1 MKNPPSPP
9 VFDPIHDVYSLS
21 PHPLSVIFSPKSV
34 AVIGASEKEHSVG
47 RALLSNLIQ
56 NPFGGTVYPVNP
68 NRKSVLGIRAYPD
81 IQSLPETVDLAVIAT
96 PAEGVPEVVRACA
109 NADIPGAIIISAGFK
124 EVGKGGQELE
134 EKILEVARASEM
146 SLIGPNCLGVMNTR
160 SNLNATFAHAMAKQ
174 GNVAFLSQSGAL
186 CTAVLDWSLKA
197 NVGFSLFASV
207 GSMLDVGWGDLI
219 EYLGDDPYTESIVI
233 YMETVGNARTFM
245 SSAREVALT
254 KPILVIKPGRTQ
266 AASRAAVSHTGSLTG
281 SDEVIDAAFHRS
293 GVLRLDSI
301 AEMFSMA
308 EMLAKQPRPKGPR
321 LAILTNAGGPG
332 VLASDALLLSGGR
345 LAEVSEETL
354 QKLGQF
360 LPPQWSHNNPVDI
373 LGDAGPER
381 YAKAIEVLSNDEA
394 NDGLLAILTPQAMTQ
409 PSETAEALRR
419 TVRPAS
425 KPLLTS
431 WMGGGGVSPGIV
443 ILKDAGLPT
452 FSYPDDAA
460 RAFSA
465 MWRFSEDLHSL
476 YETPRLTVDASK
488 EFDRNAASKVLE
500 EAKKANRTVLNEV
513 ESKRLLEAYGIP
525 TVPTLLASSPKE
537 AKKLAEML
545 GFPVV
550 LKLHSNAITHKTDV
564 GGVCLNL
571 KTPEEV
577 LKAFVRIQ
585 QSIEE
590 KVGPGHFLGVSVQ
603 PMVDLKGYELILG
616 SSTDSQFG
624 PVILFGAGGVLVE
637 VFKDQAIGLPPLT
650 DVLAR
655 RIIEKTK
662 ISAALKGIR
671 GRAPMDMAMLETL
684 LVRFSWLIA
693 EQRRIVE
700 FDINPLL
707 ASSSGTPSFMALDAR
722 VLLADPGLPDA
733 LLPTLAIR
741 PYPERYFWR
750 HTTKTD
756 MAYTLRPIRPED
768 VPKVQHFHEM
778 LSDRSVSLRY
788 LSPVLLQERTRR
800 ERLVRACFI
809 DYDKEIALVA
819 ETTDGDVIAIGR
831 LRKLPQ
837 RSGASFSLLVA
848 DPYQRQGIGTEML
861 TRLVEIAKQEG
872 LAHLFALM
880 TPENELMRRMLEKFG
895 FRLHFHRKK
904 TGLVEGE
911 LAINSRDRKEE

>member
-1 MKNPPSPP
+1 MKNSPSLPA
-9 VFDPIHDVYSLS
+9 FDPIHDVYSLS
-21 PHPLSVIFSPKSV
+21 PHPLSALFAPKSV
-34 AVIGASEKEHSVG
+34 AVIGASEKENSVG

-68 NRKSVLGIRAYPD
+68 NRKSILGIRAYPD
-81 IQSLPETVDLAVIAT
+81 IQSLPEPIDLAVIAT
-96 PAEGVPEVVRACA
+96 PAEGVPDVVQACA
-109 NADIPGAIIISAGFK
+109 NADIPGVIIISAGFK
-124 EVGKGGQELE
+124 EVGERGQALE
-134 EKILEVARASEM
+134 EKILEVSKANDIR
-146 SLIGPNCLGVMNTR
+146 LIGPNCLGVMNTQ
-160 SNLNATFAHAMAKQ
+160 SNLNATFAHGMAKQ

-186 CTAVLDWSLKA
+186 CTAVLDWSLQA

-219 EYLGDDPYTESIVI
+219 EYLGDDPYTDSIVI
-233 YMETVGNARTFM
+233 YMETVGNARSFM
-245 SSAREVALT
+245 SAAREVALT

-266 AASRAAVSHTGSLTG
+266 AASKAAVSHTGSLTG
-281 SDEVIDAAFHRS
+281 SDEVIDAAFRRS

-301 AEMFSMA
+301 EEMFSMA
-308 EMLAKQPRPKGPR
+308 LMLAKQPRPKGPR

-332 VLASDALLLSGGR
+332 VLASDALLLNGGK
-345 LAEVSEETL
+345 LAELKEETL

-360 LPPQWSHNNPVDI
+360 LPAQWSHNNPVDI

-381 YAKAIEVLSNDEA
+381 YAKAIDALLNDEA

-409 PSETAEALRR
+409 PSETADAVRR
-419 TVRPAS
+419 TVRPS
-425 KPLLTS
+425 DKPLLTS
-431 WMGGGGVSPGIV
+431 WMGGEGVSQGIA

-465 MWRFSEDLHSL
+465 MWSFSLNLHSL
-476 YETPRLTVDASK
+476 YETPRLTVNASK
-488 EFDRNAASKVLE
+488 EFDRNIASKVLE
-500 EAKKANRTVLNEV
+500 EAKRTNRTVLSEF
-513 ESKRLLEAYGIP
+513 ESKLLLKAYGIN
-525 TVPTLLASSPKE
+525 TVPTLLASSSNE

-550 LKLHSNAITHKTDV
+550 LKLHSNTVTHKTDV
-564 GGVCLNL
+564 GGVFLNL

-577 LKAFVRIQ
+577 LHAFESIREN
-585 QSIEE
+585 IEE
-590 KVGPGHFLGVSVQ
+590 RVGPGHFLGVSVQ
-603 PMVDLKGYELILG
+603 PMVNPKGYELILG

-655 RIIEKTK
+655 RIIEKTR
-662 ISAALKGIR
+662 IFTALTGIR
-671 GRAPMDMAMLETL
+671 GQAAMDLSILESL

-700 FDINPLL
+700 IDINPLL
-707 ASSSGTPSFMALDAR
+707 ANPSGTPPFMALDAR
-722 VLLADPGLPDA
+722 VLLADPGLPDSS
-733 LLPTLAIR
+733 LPTLAIR
-741 PYPERYFWR
+741 PYPEHYFWS
-750 HTTKTD
+750 HKTRNG
-756 MAYTLRPIRPED
+756 MAYVLRPIRPED
-768 VPKVQHFHEM
+768 VPKVQLFHET
-778 LSDRSVSLRY
+778 LSEKTVSLRY

-809 DYDKEIALVA
+809 DYDKEISLVA
-819 ETTDGDVIAIGR
+819 ETEDGQMVAMAR

-837 RSGASFSLLVA
+837 KTGASFSLLVA
-848 DPYQRQGIGTEML
+848 DAYQRQGIGTSML
-861 TRLVEIAKQEG
+861 ERIVEIAKQEG
-872 LAHLFALM
+872 LMRLFALI
-880 TPENELMRRMLEKFG
+880 TPENDPMREMLEKFG

-904 TGLVEGE
+904 TRLLEGE
-911 LAINSRDRKEE
+911 LAI